1 MLLPRHDEEAW
12 EDPRAE
18 LVRRLLEYQQMREI
32 VDLLEKRGEE
42 RRNQFARS
50 YLPQQA
56 EPAQAPLA
64 LSLSEL
70 LAAVDRVLR
79 AAKEPNMHEV
89 VSRAIDIPGA
99 ISIIRSTLA
108 LRARILWTEIVS
120 STAEPWQ
127 ILSTLMG
134 LLELAKG
141 GEVKVLQLKPFANVE
156 ITRDVASEAA

>member
-1 MLLPRHDEEAW
+1 
-12 EDPRAE
+12 
-18 LVRRLLEYQQMREI
+18 
-32 VDLLEKRGEE
+32 
-42 RRNQFARS
+42 
-50 YLPQQA
+50 
-56 EPAQAPLA
+56 
-64 LSLSEL
+64 
-70 LAAVDRVLR
+70 
-79 AAKEPNMHEV
+79 MHEV